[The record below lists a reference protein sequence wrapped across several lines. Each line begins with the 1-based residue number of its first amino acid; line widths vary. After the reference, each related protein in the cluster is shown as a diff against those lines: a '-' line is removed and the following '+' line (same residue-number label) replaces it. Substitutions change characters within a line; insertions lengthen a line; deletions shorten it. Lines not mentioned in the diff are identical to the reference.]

1 MPSFILQRY
10 LNYCDFNRIV
20 SRDYTVFF
28 GYRNLNRTCSWD
40 YTVIF
45 GLSQFEPYM
54 QSGFY
59 GDIQIIAALT
69 VVAA

>member
-1 MPSFILQRY
+1 MPGFILQRY

-28 GYRNLNRTCSWD
+28 W
-40 YTVIF
+40 
-45 GLSQFEPYM
+45 LSQFEPYM